1 MIIEFLRKKILQ
13 KQFFAR
19 QFWEHKN
26 NKHKS
31 NIFNEFN
38 LEYKRFGS
46 KNPNVFF
53 YLIRR
58 SPGAGF
64 FSNLNFGLIKL
75 IYTELVQLILS
86 IMKNIVSIT

>member
-46 KNPNVFF
+46 KNPNVAIFLPAGKSIETNFF
-53 YLIRR
+53 
-58 SPGAGF
+58 GG
-64 FSNLNFGLIKL
+64 G
-75 IYTELVQLILS
+75 
-86 IMKNIVSIT
+86 